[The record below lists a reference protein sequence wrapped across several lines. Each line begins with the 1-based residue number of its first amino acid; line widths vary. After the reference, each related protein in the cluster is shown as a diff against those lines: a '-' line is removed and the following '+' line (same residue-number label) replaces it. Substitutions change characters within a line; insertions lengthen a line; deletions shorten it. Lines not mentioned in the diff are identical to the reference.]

1 MCNKFFAAY
10 HYGYVQQYNL
20 YNQYG
25 YHQQALP
32 QVAHPRTGSNLSS
45 GSSNNGGP
53 LGGHHQQQHHGH
65 HNKHSSRPK
74 SNYYEYEMYNN
85 NPASYMSTAS
95 SAASSSN
102 SHYPSNSD
110 HPQLP
115 PGQPHPTMYSLP
127 RSSSGYWSIFI
138 KSEQVWTN
146 LNRFEQVWTILDIGG
161 LLSSNIVIIRQ
172 AVITLHCHQIIL
184 YSLPWSIV
192 LAIEEQK
199 KFTCAT
205 YIFVFSKTKWPL
217 NQFYYQWTKKCHIR
231 N

>member
-1 MCNKFFAAY
+1 
-10 HYGYVQQYNL
+10 
-20 YNQYG
+20 
-25 YHQQALP
+25 
-32 QVAHPRTGSNLSS
+32 
-45 GSSNNGGP
+45 
-53 LGGHHQQQHHGH
+53 
-65 HNKHSSRPK
+65 
-74 SNYYEYEMYNN
+74 MYNN

-115 PGQPHPTMYSLP
+115 PGQPHPAMYSLP

-161 LLSSNIVIIRQ
+161 LLVQYSHYPSSSD
-172 AVITLHCHQIIL
+172 HPP
-184 YSLPWSIV
+184 LPPNHFIFIAMKYIV

-205 YIFVFSKTKWPL
+205 YIFVFSKNKWPL

>member
-1 MCNKFFAAY
+1 MMLFRGCKILMFSRSSSSSLLHHLRQDQHHQQVFLFLDIHAHRFFKFVQNLKYMCNTFFAAY

-110 HPQLP
+110 HPQMP
-115 PGQPHPTMYSLP
+115 PGQPHPAMYSLP
-127 RSSSGYWSIFI
+127 RSSSGY
-138 KSEQVWTN
+138 
-146 LNRFEQVWTILDIGG
+146 
-161 LLSSNIVIIRQ
+161 
-172 AVITLHCHQIIL
+172 
-184 YSLPWSIV
+184 
-192 LAIEEQK
+192 
-199 KFTCAT
+199 
-205 YIFVFSKTKWPL
+205 
-217 NQFYYQWTKKCHIR
+217 
-231 N
+231 